1 MHTQYTTHYL
11 FTIFANTIKENKIST
26 QIFKQSNNMNIQV
39 DNSNYS
45 RLNRKNL
52 IISLLLL
59 IVIIS
64 YATILFIINENIFAS
79 TIIIALASTWLIVFN
94 VKNHI
99 KNNAFN
105 KQINILSK
113 QFKNLEMWNEVI
125 WIKKQAYDLK
135 VFKQSNN
142 VKIRTDFEEAKAIIC
157 LTDNFLVLY
166 IQIKEFVLFTK
177 TLEPIT
183 LHYKSINE
191 VDSINIKIQNTTVII
206 KSSKFPKEIA
216 EIKLNLTDKIKAT
229 IQTSAIPN
237 LYL

>member
-1 MHTQYTTHYL
+1 M
-11 FTIFANTIKENKIST
+11 S
-26 QIFKQSNNMNIQV
+26 IQV

-52 IISLLLL
+52 IIGLLLL
-59 IVIIS
+59 IIIIS

-79 TIIIALASTWLIVFN
+79 TIIIALASTWLFVFN

-99 KNNAFN
+99 KNKAFN

-113 QFKNLEMWNEVI
+113 QFKNFEMWNEVI
-125 WIKKQAYDLK
+125 WIKKNAYDLK

-191 VDSINIKIQNTTVII
+191 VDSTDFIIQNTKVII
-206 KSSKFPKEIA
+206 KSSKFPNNIA
-216 EIKLNLTDKIKAT
+216 EIKLNLTDKIKT
-229 IQTSAIPN
+229 IIQPFETQN
-237 LYL
+237 LTL